1 KWARKG
7 GERLVDD
14 RRRDRGCGQERGE
27 RRAHPRDRKHGFL
40 VASLSVENTRRR
52 MLFHIKQTHTPE
64 NCPYGKGGSRSLFD
78 RESTT
83 VKIIGYWLAFP
94 AHTNYLVVET
104 DDVGHLHNFLLPGA
118 GRTVAEITP
127 VSDKPMPP
135 PA

>member
-1 KWARKG
+1 
-7 GERLVDD
+7 
-14 RRRDRGCGQERGE
+14 
-27 RRAHPRDRKHGFL
+27 
-40 VASLSVENTRRR
+40 

-83 VKIIGYWLAFP
+83 VKIVGYWLAFA

-104 DDVGHLHNFLLPGA
+104 DDIGHLHNFLLPGA
-118 GRTVAEITP
+118 GRTVSEITP

-135 PA
+135 PD